1 MDRRLDST
9 SSVEKELKSL
19 REIFE
24 IFENPKDKFL
34 QLMDMAKDQKPLH
47 KDDKKELNKIYGCS
61 SQAWVVAKNHENN
74 TYTFRTDS
82 DALIVKGL
90 LQILEKVFNN
100 QTSEEILSVN
110 SQYILQAIGLE
121 GSVTSQRNN
130 GFSSAVDKIHEL
142 VQ

>member
-1 MDRRLDST
+1 MDRRLEST

-47 KDDKKELNKIYGCS
+47 NDDKKELNKIYGCS

-130 GFSSAVDKIHEL
+130 GFSSAVDKIHKL

>member
-1 MDRRLDST
+1 MDRKLDST
-9 SSVEKELKSL
+9 ANIEEELKSL
-19 REIFE
+19 QEIFA

-34 QLMDMAKDQKPLH
+34 QLMDMAKDQRPLH
-47 KDDKKELNKIYGCS
+47 DKEKIETNKIYGCS
-61 SQAWVVAKNHENN
+61 SQAWVVAENHEDK

-90 LQILEKVFNN
+90 LQILEKIFNN
-100 QTSEEILSVN
+100 QKSKEILSID
-110 SQYILQAIGLE
+110 SQYILRTIGLE

-130 GFSSAVDKIHEL
+130 GFSSAVNKIHKL

>member
-1 MDRRLDST
+1 MDRKLDST
-9 SSVEKELKSL
+9 SSINEELKNL
-19 REIFE
+19 KEIFE

-34 QLMDMAKDQKPLH
+34 QLMDMAKDHRPLRN
-47 KDDKKELNKIYGCS
+47 KDKIESNKIYGCS
-61 SQAWVVAKNHENN
+61 SQAWVGAKNHGNK
-74 TYTFRTDS
+74 TYTFHTDS

-90 LQILEKVFNN
+90 LKILEKIFNN

-110 SQYILQAIGLE
+110 SQYILRTIGLE

-130 GFSSAVDKIHEL
+130 GFSSAVNKIHEI

>member
-1 MDRRLDST
+1 MDRKLDST
-9 SSVEKELKSL
+9 LTIKEELKNL
-19 REIFE
+19 KEIFE

-34 QLMDMAKDQKPLH
+34 QLMDMAKDHRPLCD
-47 KDDKKELNKIYGCS
+47 KDKIESNKIYGCS
-61 SQAWVVAKNHENN
+61 SQAWVVATNHENK
-74 TYTFRTDS
+74 TYTFHTDS

-90 LQILEKVFNN
+90 LKVLEKIFNN

-110 SQYILQAIGLE
+110 SQYILRTIGLE

-130 GFSSAVDKIHEL
+130 GFSSAVNKIHEI

>member
-1 MDRRLDST
+1 MDRKLDST
-9 SSVEKELKSL
+9 ANIEEELKSL
-19 REIFE
+19 QEIFE

-34 QLMDMAKDQKPLH
+34 QLMDMAKDQRPLH
-47 KDDKKELNKIYGCS
+47 DKDKIESNKIYGCS
-61 SQAWVVAKNHENN
+61 SQAWVVAENHEDK

-90 LQILEKVFNN
+90 LQILEKIFNN
-100 QTSEEILSVN
+100 QKAKEILSID
-110 SQYILQAIGLE
+110 SQYILQTIGLE

-130 GFSSAVDKIHEL
+130 GFSNAVNKIHKL

>member
-1 MDRRLDST
+1 MDRKLDST
-9 SSVEKELKSL
+9 TNIEEELKSL
-19 REIFE
+19 QEIFE

-34 QLMDMAKDQKPLH
+34 QLMDMAKDQRPLH
-47 KDDKKELNKIYGCS
+47 DKDKIESNKIYGCS
-61 SQAWVVAKNHENN
+61 SQAWVVAENHEDK

-90 LQILEKVFNN
+90 LQILEKIFNN
-100 QTSEEILSVN
+100 QKAKEILSID
-110 SQYILQAIGLE
+110 SQHILQTIGLE

-130 GFSSAVDKIHEL
+130 GFSSAVNKIHKL

>member
-9 SSVEKELKSL
+9 SSVEKELKNL

-130 GFSSAVDKIHEL
+130 GFSSAVDKIHKL

>member
-1 MDRRLDST
+1 MDRKLDST
-9 SSVEKELKSL
+9 STIEEELTNLK
-19 REIFE
+19 EIFE

-34 QLMDMAKDQKPLH
+34 QLMDMAKDHRPLCD
-47 KDDKKELNKIYGCS
+47 KDKIESNKIYGCS
-61 SQAWVVAKNHENN
+61 SQAWVVAKNHENK
-74 TYTFRTDS
+74 TYTFHTDS

-90 LQILEKVFNN
+90 LKILEKIFNN

-110 SQYILQAIGLE
+110 SQYILRTIGLE

-130 GFSSAVDKIHEL
+130 GFSSAVNKIHEI

>member
-1 MDRRLDST
+1 MDRKLDST
-9 SSVEKELKSL
+9 ANIKEELKSL
-19 REIFE
+19 QEIFE

-34 QLMDMAKDQKPLH
+34 QLMDMAKDQRPLH
-47 KDDKKELNKIYGCS
+47 DKDKIESNKIYGCS
-61 SQAWVVAKNHENN
+61 SQAWVVAENHEDK

-90 LQILEKVFNN
+90 LQILEKIFNN
-100 QTSEEILSVN
+100 QKAKEILSVN

-130 GFSSAVDKIHEL
+130 GFSSAVNKIHKL

>member
-1 MDRRLDST
+1 
-9 SSVEKELKSL
+9 
-19 REIFE
+19 
-24 IFENPKDKFL
+24 
-34 QLMDMAKDQKPLH
+34 MDMAKDHRSLPD
-47 KDDKKELNKIYGCS
+47 KDKIESNKIYGCS

-74 TYTFRTDS
+74 TFTFHTDS

-90 LQILEKVFNN
+90 LNILEKIFNN

-110 SQYILQAIGLE
+110 SLYILQTIGLE

-130 GFSSAVDKIHEL
+130 GFSSAVNKIHEI

>member
-1 MDRRLDST
+1 MDRKLGST
-9 SSVEKELKSL
+9 VSIKEELKNL
-19 REIFE
+19 QEIFG

-34 QLMDMAKDQKPLH
+34 QLMDMAKDHRPLRD
-47 KDDKKELNKIYGCS
+47 KDKIESNKIYGCS
-61 SQAWVVAKNHENN
+61 SQAWVVAKNHENK
-74 TYTFRTDS
+74 TYTFHTDS

-90 LQILEKVFNN
+90 LKILEKIFNN

-110 SQYILQAIGLE
+110 SQYILRTIGLE

-130 GFSSAVDKIHEL
+130 GFSSAVNKIHEI

>member
-1 MDRRLDST
+1 MDRKLDST
-9 SSVEKELKSL
+9 SNIEEELKSL
-19 REIFE
+19 QEIFS

-34 QLMDMAKDQKPLH
+34 QLMDMAKDQRPLH
-47 KDDKKELNKIYGCS
+47 DKDKIESNKIYGCS
-61 SQAWVVAKNHENN
+61 SQAWVVAKNHKDK

-90 LQILEKVFNN
+90 LQILEKIFNN
-100 QTSEEILSVN
+100 QKSKEILSID
-110 SQYILQAIGLE
+110 SQYILRTIGLE

-130 GFSSAVDKIHEL
+130 GFSSAVNKIHKL

>member
-1 MDRRLDST
+1 MDRKLDST
-9 SSVEKELKSL
+9 STIEEELKNL
-19 REIFE
+19 KEIFE

-34 QLMDMAKDQKPLH
+34 QLMDMAKDHKPLPD
-47 KDDKKELNKIYGCS
+47 KDKIQSNKIYGCS
-61 SQAWVVAKNHENN
+61 SQAWVVAKNHKNN
-74 TYTFRTDS
+74 TFTFHTDS

-90 LQILEKVFNN
+90 LKILEKIFNN

-110 SQYILQAIGLE
+110 SQYILRTIGLE

-130 GFSSAVDKIHEL
+130 GFSSAVNKIHEI

>member
-9 SSVEKELKSL
+9 STVEKELKSL

-47 KDDKKELNKIYGCS
+47 KDDKKEFNKIYGCS

-130 GFSSAVDKIHEL
+130 GFSSAVDKIHKL